1 MIWKGVSDP
10 DHQVCGIQDIGERN
24 PWIWQKQSNDV
35 RLLQQWNCHV
45 WDEWMRED
53 GTIGKAYGYQLG
65 KYHQVDTLLE
75 TLKKILKAAVWW

>member
-1 MIWKGVSDP
+1 
-10 DHQVCGIQDIGERN
+10 
-24 PWIWQKQSNDV
+24 
-35 RLLQQWNCHV
+35 
-45 WDEWMRED
+45 MRED